1 MLGGGTDGF
10 KTRVRLRRVAMMSD
24 LNAQGKMVTKSVHRT
39 WADQLGIG
47 LSGLCLVHCLLTP
60 LVIILIPAIE
70 VSVYHEMFHRSLLMV
85 LPLIALG
92 AFIPGYRRHGQ
103 LSVFLWSIPGLALIA
118 LGALAFENN
127 LWLQTLTS
135 IAGSALLIRA
145 HFINHGLRANCAH
158 ANCKP

>member
-1 MLGGGTDGF
+1 MSNREANVKG
-10 KTRVRLRRVAMMSD
+10 VAKKAD
-24 LNAQGKMVTKSVHRT
+24 RP
-39 WADQLGIG
+39 WADRLGIG

-103 LSVFLWSIPGLALIA
+103 MSVFLWSLPGLALIA
-118 LGALAFENN
+118 LGALAFENK